1 MWLVTKYGFY
11 SVVAH
16 RDDPDVMLVRG
27 RCRDD
32 LETLRGFGQG
42 RGIRMPEIVTTD
54 GSDYC
59 CRLFMPRR
67 DWEQL
72 GAALTVEIDYDNFKQ
87 QVHGDPLRDAAYMQ
101 MWSTMRRFQEQKLDP
116 DAYAPVRP
124 AWTEPGWDY
133 SQPSL
138 ADYYLDGFDDGD
150 SEDFYDDDDEPDE
163 ADVFDFLDTLRDSGV
178 TNMYGARPYLE
189 ETFGFE
195 KKEAAEWLA
204 RWMQT
209 YAGRH
214 GLGEE

>member
-11 SVVAH
+11 SVGAH

-27 RCRDD
+27 RCCDD
-32 LETLRGFGQG
+32 LEHLRGFGQG

-101 MWSTMRRFQEQKLDP
+101 MWSTMRRFQEQKDP
-116 DAYAPVRP
+116 EAYAPVRP
-124 AWTEPGWDY
+124 VWTEPGWDY
-133 SQPSL
+133 FQPGMF
-138 ADYYLDGFDDGD
+138 ADRPYLMAEDLVELYDG
-150 SEDFYDDDDEPDE
+150 EPDE
-163 ADVFDFLDTLRDSGV
+163 ADVFNFLDTLRDSGV
-178 TNMYGARPYLE
+178 TNMFGARPYLE
-189 ETFGFE
+189 ETFGFN
-195 KKEAAEWLA
+195 KAAAGAWLT
-204 RWMQT
+204 RWMET
-209 YAGRH
+209 YASRH
-214 GLGEE
+214 GLEEGA